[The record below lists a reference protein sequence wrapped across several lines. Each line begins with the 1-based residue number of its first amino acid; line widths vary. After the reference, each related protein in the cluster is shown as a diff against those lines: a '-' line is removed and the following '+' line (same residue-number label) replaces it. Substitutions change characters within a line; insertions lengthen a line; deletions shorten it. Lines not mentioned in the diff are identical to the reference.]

1 MPMLTE
7 RPRRNRSSEAL
18 RGLMR
23 ETSLSLTHLI
33 APLFVCEGQGRREP
47 VKSLPGVFR
56 LSLDLLIQEARL
68 LWSQGCRAFL
78 LFAQVPFSQKDPFG
92 QEALNPSG
100 LLPSTIRALKD
111 ALPEA
116 VLFSDVALD
125 PYTSHGHDGLVNDR
139 GEILNDATVEQLV
152 EMALVHAEAG
162 VTFVAPSDMMDG
174 RVKQIRLALD
184 AVGHTQVGILSYAAK
199 YASSLYGPF
208 REVLGSQLQ
217 FGNKKSYQ
225 MDPANRREALREAL
239 LDVQEGADILMVKPA
254 GLYLDVISDLR
265 ASCPVPVA
273 AYQVSGEYAMIQAA
287 AANGWLDGPAVL
299 LESLIAIRR
308 AGADMIVTYG
318 CSQLQALR
326 QLLESLGR

>member
-1 MPMLTE
+1 
-7 RPRRNRSSEAL
+7 
-18 RGLMR
+18 MR

-33 APLFVCEGQGRREP
+33 APLFVCEGQSRREP

-56 LSLDLLIQEARL
+56 LSRDLLIGEARL

-78 LFAQVPFSQKDPFG
+78 LFAQVPHPQKDPLG
-92 QEALNPSG
+92 REALNPCG

-116 VLFSDVALD
+116 ALFSDIALD
-125 PYTSHGHDGLVNDR
+125 PYTSHGHDGLLDER

-152 EMALVHAEAG
+152 DMALIHAEAG
-162 VTFVAPSDMMDG
+162 VNFVAPSDMMDG
-174 RVKQIRLALD
+174 RVKQIRLGLD
-184 AVGHTQVGILSYAAK
+184 AAGHTRVGILSYSAK
-199 YASSLYGPF
+199 YASALYGPF

-225 MDPANRREALREAL
+225 MDPANRREAVREAL
-239 LDVQEGADILMVKPA
+239 LDVQQGADIVMVKPA
-254 GLYLDVISDLR
+254 GHYLDVISDLR

-287 AANGWLDGPAVL
+287 AANGWLDGPSVL

-308 AGADMIVTYG
+308 AGADMVVTYG
-318 CSQLQALR
+318 CSQLPALTV
-326 QLLESLGR
+326 LLETMGR